1 MGYIPSVGENV
12 RIRQWD
18 DMADEFGFDAAGIF
32 CGATFVNDMKHLC
45 GKEFTVTAVSKI
57 GRKNRYGDEYCLVSG
72 CTTTFTISS
81 DMIEPIDMVDS
92 PNVVFDS
99 SAISDFL
106 NSMIV
111 LGETKGKECVLRKD
125 GCVN

>member
-18 DMADEFGFDAAGIF
+18 DMADEFGFDDVGIP
-32 CGATFVNDMKHLC
+32 CAATFVDQMKYLC
-45 GKEFTVTAVSKI
+45 GEEFTVTNVLRE
-57 GRKNRYGDEYCLVSG
+57 GYTDMYGNKYYSVKGCPNAHEY
-72 CTTTFTISS
+72 TISS
-81 DMIEPIDMVDS
+81 DMIEPIDIVDS
-92 PNVVFDS
+92 PNDVFDS

-111 LGETKGKECVLRKD
+111 LGGTK
-125 GCVN
+125 

>member
-1 MGYIPSVGENV
+1 MGYIPSVGEKV
-12 RIRQWD
+12 RICQWD
-18 DMADEFGFDAAGIF
+18 DMADKFGVDAIGIL
-32 CGATFVNDMKHLC
+32 CGASFVNDMKYLC
-45 GKEFTVTAVSKI
+45 GKEFTVTAVSNI

-72 CTTTFTISS
+72 CTTRYTISS
-81 DMIEPIDMVDS
+81 DMIEPIDTVDS

-111 LGETKGKECVLRKD
+111 LGETK
-125 GCVN
+125 